1 MRTHAGETRTG
12 KNRLPDMICHKA
24 DTAAFFGFRRRAPLE
39 NLFRRPKGGK
49 IFDKKG

>member
-12 KNRLPDMICHKA
+12 KNRLPDMIYCA
-24 DTAAFFGFRRRAPLE
+24 DTAAFFGFRRREPLE